1 MKKLY
6 ISCPMRGRTEE
17 NIKKSFEK
25 MHKIAEAVFNEKL
38 EVIDPFIK
46 NDPPA
51 TKSIAIW
58 MLGESIKKM
67 ASADYFIGTK
77 GYWKYPGGIVERDVA
92 DQYDIPKFSV
102 DLEYAAPDVD
112 EDEPMEEQDG

>member
-46 NDPPA
+46 NDPP
-51 TKSIAIW
+51 
-58 MLGESIKKM
+58 
-67 ASADYFIGTK
+67 DYFIGTK